1 MELKL
6 GYIINDQYRVDS
18 FLGKGAMA
26 SVYQVWDIKRL
37 VPLAMKV
44 LSDDLAEDIVFLR
57 RFKREAETL
66 KQLQHPNIVRFYE
79 LGQDDDLVY
88 MLMDYV
94 DGSTL
99 RSEINQ
105 NRGKP
110 FSAERISQVIGPICA
125 GLHYAHQQNVIHCDI
140 KPANIML
147 DSTGRVLIADFGIAR
162 LSDAATTTMVGAGTP
177 AYMSPEQSKG
187 KKPTPASDIYAVGTI
202 LYEMLTGGERPFT
215 GERSEIGGS
224 NAERILWEKLNL
236 EPIPP
241 TQYNPNLSPTTDRI
255 ITRCLAIDPVAR
267 YQDTLPFFSDIQ
279 NSLGMKDNTLTPSS
293 VIPQI
298 PQTQEKPDFDDETGA
313 GLASSSYN
321 YAKTGSDTEDPLES
335 QLPSKH
341 GKRFVITAL
350 ICIFLIFTFVF
361 SLVSANKVI
370 KTNHVNSTNTAI
382 IMALN
387 ESRTREAN
395 LHQTQSMI
403 AGTANVVKST
413 QTAVAENAT
422 ATYTAM
428 IARETISAEETKT
441 AKSKNLLTDA
451 QFNWD
456 TKIFD
461 AFSTN
466 YNNWL
471 TGTKSDDWG
480 RRSFQLRNGEYN
492 VTYSAK
498 KPAIVW
504 VYLIPYFDDAYIS
517 VDLQMFPAA
526 GNSDEMEAGI
536 IFGYS
541 SRQHFL
547 YELSSDGGCDLS
559 GYNEASDSWTTFY
572 TSPYC
577 GLVDTMD
584 DNKLEIVAKDN
595 MISLFL
601 NGDFVDEEYIP
612 EYSSGEI
619 GLAVGLSSTGDY
631 GDFYFDN
638 FEVHVP

>member
-1 MELKL
+1 
-6 GYIINDQYRVDS
+6 
-18 FLGKGAMA
+18 
-26 SVYQVWDIKRL
+26 
-37 VPLAMKV
+37 
-44 LSDDLAEDIVFLR
+44 
-57 RFKREAETL
+57 
-66 KQLQHPNIVRFYE
+66 
-79 LGQDDDLVY
+79 
-88 MLMDYV
+88 
-94 DGSTL
+94 
-99 RSEINQ
+99 
-105 NRGKP
+105 
-110 FSAERISQVIGPICA
+110 
-125 GLHYAHQQNVIHCDI
+125 
-140 KPANIML
+140 
-147 DSTGRVLIADFGIAR
+147 
-162 LSDAATTTMVGAGTP
+162 
-177 AYMSPEQSKG
+177 
-187 KKPTPASDIYAVGTI
+187 
-202 LYEMLTGGERPFT
+202 
-215 GERSEIGGS
+215 
-224 NAERILWEKLNL
+224 
-236 EPIPP
+236 
-241 TQYNPNLSPTTDRI
+241 
-255 ITRCLAIDPVAR
+255 
-267 YQDTLPFFSDIQ
+267 
-279 NSLGMKDNTLTPSS
+279 MKDNTLTPSS